1 MPDAPLHMASHLSA
15 RARNDPGQYDDLA
28 DQWWSL
34 HGTFAMLHWIAE
46 ARARLVPPAA
56 AQGKVLVDVG
66 CGGGLFAP
74 HAARLGYRH
83 IGVDITGSA
92 LRVAGEHGT
101 HALRANVLALPL
113 ADGCADVVVAGEILE
128 HVVDMRACAREAC
141 RVLRPG
147 GTLVVDTI
155 ASTWLARVLAVS
167 VAERIPGG
175 APRGLH
181 DPALFV
187 DRRVLRTVCAGE
199 GVDLVFKGLR
209 PSFISVLAWLAGRRP
224 SARMVPTPWT
234 SVLFQAWGTK
244 KPS

>member
-1 MPDAPLHMASHLSA
+1 MVSHLPE

-28 DQWWSL
+28 DQWWL
-34 HGTFAMLHWIAE
+34 PRGTFAMLHWIAE

-56 AQGKVLVDVG
+56 TSGKVLVDVG

-83 IGVDITGSA
+83 VGIDITGSA
-92 LRVAGEHGT
+92 LRVAAEHGT
-101 HALRANVLALPL
+101 HTLRANVLALPL
-113 ADGCADVVVAGEILE
+113 ADACADVVVAGEILE
-128 HVVDMRACAREAC
+128 HVVDMRACAKEAC

-147 GTLVVDTI
+147 GTLVLDTI
-155 ASTWLARVLAVS
+155 AATWLAGALAVS
-167 VAERIPGG
+167 IAERMPGG
-175 APRGLH
+175 PPRGLH

-187 DRRVLRTVCAGE
+187 DRRELGRVCAGE
-199 GVDLVFKGLR
+199 GVDVVFRGLR
-209 PSFISVLAWLAGRRP
+209 PSFISVLAWLLGRRP
-224 SARMVPTPWT
+224 SARMVGTRWT